1 MIKKILILCL
11 ALLPLVAQARRKSKQ
26 NGQNPSALLAN
37 GYDPRYRNTR
47 MQDKEA
53 IHFDSLYFEA
63 LSRNLQ
69 GKPSESLALVNEAL
83 QVDSLS
89 APALY
94 LRSKLY
100 RTFRNPQALTD
111 ARRAAEIDT
120 TNYWY
125 TKALGDIYLGQG
137 RMDSAIVCYE
147 RLVRLNPTKSD
158 PHYTLAELYLR
169 TDNLSKGLDILN
181 RIEELDG
188 VNPHMTMQKFYI
200 LQELKRSDEA
210 FDEYHKLIKRYPYEI
225 TYRLQLGELQM
236 KSGLIQQAKQTYDEA
251 ANIDPDNAYL
261 WIAQSNYYS
270 ITGNQTAADSLVH
283 NALLNANLDITTKID
298 ILTEYLKTSLR
309 KVAQEKEKAQ
319 DTTAIALPS
328 VDALFETV
336 STMHPTAAEVYD
348 LHSDYLSAIGQD
360 SAAVVQM
367 QFAVDLKPSEEKYWG
382 KLLSCAA
389 QTDNYPLV
397 MELAEKA
404 QAVHPKLT
412 EIYLTKAFV
421 YQRKQMNDSALLV
434 YQEAL
439 DVIDAKEINTI
450 SRIYGFMGDL
460 HHEMGQ
466 KEKCYECYDQA
477 LKYNQL
483 NYMVLNNYAYFL
495 CIDNGDLNKAE
506 SMAAKVVMKFPDEP
520 TYLDTYAWI
529 YYLQGKYSLAK
540 FYQEKAIEKSEGE
553 PSGELKAHYEAILKA
568 LNEQQ

>member
-1 MIKKILILCL
+1 MFKKILILCL
-11 ALLPLVAQARRKSKQ
+11 ALLPLTLMAKKKSKPTAPTNVLVQ
-26 NGQNPSALLAN
+26 LNAQEQVL
-37 GYDPRYRNTR
+37 
-47 MQDKEA
+47 
-53 IHFDSLYFEA
+53 FDSLYFEA

-69 GKPSESLALVNEAL
+69 SKPSDALEYVNQAL
-83 QVDSLS
+83 KVDSTS

-100 RTFRNPQALTD
+100 RTFRNHNAIND
-111 ARRAAEIDT
+111 ARRAAEIDS

-125 TKALGDIYLGQG
+125 TKALGDIYIGYG
-137 RMDSAIVCYE
+137 RMDSAIGCYQ
-147 RLVRLNPTKSD
+147 RLVRLYPTKSD

-169 TDNLSKGLDILN
+169 ADSLEKGLAVLN

-200 LQELKRSDEA
+200 LQELKRPDEA
-210 FDEYHKLIKRYPYEI
+210 FDEYHKLIVRYPYEI

-236 KSGLIQQAKQTYDEA
+236 KSGLIQKAKQTYDEA

-270 ITGNQTAADSLVH
+270 ITGNQAAADSLVH

-319 DTTAIALPS
+319 DTTAIALPG

-367 QFAVDLKPSEEKYWG
+367 QFAVDLRPSEEKYWG
-382 KLLSCAA
+382 KLLSCAT
-389 QTDNYPLV
+389 QSGNFPLV
-397 MELAEKA
+397 MTLADKA
-404 QAVHPKLT
+404 KAIHPKLT

-421 YQRKQMNDSALLV
+421 HQRQHQNDSALAV

-439 DVIDAKEINTI
+439 DVIDTKEVNTI
-450 SRIYGFMGDL
+450 SSIYGYMGDIC
-460 HHEMGQ
+460 HENNQ
-466 KEKCYECYDQA
+466 KERSYEYYDQA
-477 LKYNQL
+477 LKYNPL